1 MQGWGRHGYRNHDL
15 AFSTLRRSTRYLS
28 RYLHI
33 KLTHN
38 VRHISSNCVRLCT
51 PSEGERRERLNAK
64 NEPIFPK
71 GKKWKRSN
79 VVDRIYH
86 LRFCRCSKPFLFHG
100 LACFQYA
107 LINLS
112 AHGAVLLRSATR
124 RGSWLPTG
132 LLVAPGHSWII
143 GSSGAIAD
151 KLLRSCNLLSIR
163 AIVYRRYIRPRWK
176 ELAEI
181 ADRPWEIAESDFEL
195 MFELTGFW
203 FNRYARAS

>member
-51 PSEGERRERLNAK
+51 PQRQTEREKKRGERPNAK

-71 GKKWKRSN
+71 GKKWERSN
-79 VVDRIYH
+79 VVDRIYR
-86 LRFCRCSKPFLFHG
+86 LRFCSKPFLFHG
-100 LACFQYA
+100 SACFQYA

-112 AHGAVLLRSATR
+112 AHGAVLRSANASRFLITDRITR
-124 RGSWLPTG
+124 SSGPG
-132 LLVAPGHSWII
+132 LTH
-143 GSSGAIAD
+143 GSSVPPG
-151 KLLRSCNLLSIR
+151 
-163 AIVYRRYIRPRWK
+163 
-176 ELAEI
+176 
-181 ADRPWEIAESDFEL
+181 
-195 MFELTGFW
+195 
-203 FNRYARAS
+203 